1 MYESYLHTFI
11 NYSKVNFLKTFLIVL
26 VFFINQY
33 LLSEKYIDVDISQQR
48 MYLFSNNKLIKS
60 YPVSTS
66 SFGEGQIEN
75 SFKTPLGKHVIS
87 ELFGTNVDK
96 NEIFVN
102 RVLINSK
109 AKIIDHSIDT
119 DNDFITSRIM
129 WLKGLEDGKNLG
141 GNVDSYNRYIYIHG
155 TQEEGL
161 IGKKASHGCIRMFNH
176 DVIELYGLIKAGTP
190 VNIKL

>member
-1 MYESYLHTFI
+1 MKF
-11 NYSKVNFLKTFLIVL
+11 
-26 VFFINQY
+26 FFIILLIFLNHS
-33 LLSEKYIDVDISQQR
+33 LLSEIHINVDISQQR
-48 MYLFSNNKLIKS
+48 MYLFNQNKLVKS

-102 RVLINSK
+102 RTLINRK
-109 AKIIDHSIDT
+109 ATIIDNSIDT

-141 GNVDSYNRYIYIHG
+141 GNVDSYSRYIYIHG

-161 IGKKASHGCIRMFNH
+161 IGKKASHGCIRLFNH
-176 DVIELYGLIKAGTP
+176 DVIELYELIEEGTT

>member
-1 MYESYLHTFI
+1 MKF
-11 NYSKVNFLKTFLIVL
+11 
-26 VFFINQY
+26 FFIILLIFLNHS
-33 LLSEKYIDVDISQQR
+33 LLSEIHINVDISQQR
-48 MYLFSNNKLIKS
+48 MYLFNQNKLVKS

-102 RVLINSK
+102 RVLINRK
-109 AKIIDHSIDT
+109 ATIIDNSIDT

-141 GNVDSYNRYIYIHG
+141 GNVDSYSRYIYIHG

-161 IGKKASHGCIRMFNH
+161 IGKKASHRCIRLFNH
-176 DVIELYGLIKAGTP
+176 DVIELYEIIEEGTT

>member
-1 MYESYLHTFI
+1 MKF
-11 NYSKVNFLKTFLIVL
+11 
-26 VFFINQY
+26 FFIILLIFLNHS
-33 LLSEKYIDVDISQQR
+33 LLSEIHINVDISQQR
-48 MYLFSNNKLIKS
+48 MYLFNQNKLVKS

-102 RVLINSK
+102 RVLINRK
-109 AKIIDHSIDT
+109 ATIIDNSIDT

-141 GNVDSYNRYIYIHG
+141 GNVDSYSRYIYIHG

-161 IGKKASHGCIRMFNH
+161 IGKKASHGCIRLFNH
-176 DVIELYGLIKAGTP
+176 DVIELYEIIKEGTT

>member
-1 MYESYLHTFI
+1 MKF
-11 NYSKVNFLKTFLIVL
+11 
-26 VFFINQY
+26 FFIILLIFLNHS
-33 LLSEKYIDVDISQQR
+33 LLSEIHINVDISQQR
-48 MYLFSNNKLIKS
+48 MYLFNQNKLVKS

-102 RVLINSK
+102 RTLINRK
-109 AKIIDHSIDT
+109 ATIIDNSIDT

-129 WLKGLEDGKNLG
+129 WLKGLEDGTNLG
-141 GNVDSYNRYIYIHG
+141 GNVDSYSRYIYIHG

-161 IGKKASHGCIRMFNH
+161 IGKKASHGCIRLFNH
-176 DVIELYGLIKAGTP
+176 DVIELYEIIEEGTT

>member
-1 MYESYLHTFI
+1 M
-11 NYSKVNFLKTFLIVL
+11 KTFLIVL

-48 MYLFSNNKLIKS
+48 MYLFNNNELIKS

-66 SFGEGQIEN
+66 IFGEGQIEN

-87 ELFGTNVDK
+87 ELV
-96 NEIFVN
+96 
-102 RVLINSK
+102 NSK

>member
-48 MYLFSNNKLIKS
+48 MYLFDNDKLIKS

-87 ELFGTNVDK
+87 ELFGTC
-96 NEIFVN
+96 
-102 RVLINSK
+102 LLY
-109 AKIIDHSIDT
+109 
-119 DNDFITSRIM
+119 TSPSPR
-129 WLKGLEDGKNLG
+129 
-141 GNVDSYNRYIYIHG
+141 DSR
-155 TQEEGL
+155 
-161 IGKKASHGCIRMFNH
+161 
-176 DVIELYGLIKAGTP
+176 
-190 VNIKL
+190 

>member
-1 MYESYLHTFI
+1 MF
-11 NYSKVNFLKTFLIVL
+11 
-26 VFFINQY
+26 FFIILLIFLNHS
-33 LLSEKYIDVDISQQR
+33 LLSEIHINVDISQQR
-48 MYLFSNNKLIKS
+48 MYLFNQNKLVKS

-102 RVLINSK
+102 RVLINRK
-109 AKIIDHSIDT
+109 ATIIDNSIDT

-141 GNVDSYNRYIYIHG
+141 GNVDSYSRYIYIHG

-161 IGKKASHGCIRMFNH
+161 IGKKASHGCIRLFNH
-176 DVIELYGLIKAGTP
+176 DVIELYELIEEGTT

>member
-1 MYESYLHTFI
+1 M
-11 NYSKVNFLKTFLIVL
+11 KA
-26 VFFINQY
+26 FFIIFVVFISQF
-33 LLSEKYIDVDISQQR
+33 LMSEKYVDIDISQQR
-48 MYLFSNNKLIKS
+48 MYLFNNNKLIKS

-102 RVLINSK
+102 RVLINRK
-109 AKIIDHSIDT
+109 ATIIDNSIDT

-141 GNVDSYNRYIYIHG
+141 GNVDSYSRYIYIHG

-161 IGKKASHGCIRMFNH
+161 IGKKASHGCIRLFNH
-176 DVIELYGLIKAGTP
+176 DVIELYEIIEEGTT

>member
-1 MYESYLHTFI
+1 MKF
-11 NYSKVNFLKTFLIVL
+11 
-26 VFFINQY
+26 FFIILLIFLNHS
-33 LLSEKYIDVDISQQR
+33 LLSEIHINVDISQQR
-48 MYLFSNNKLIKS
+48 MYLFNQNKLVKS

-87 ELFGTNVDK
+87 ELYGTNVDK

-102 RVLINSK
+102 RVLINRK
-109 AKIIDHSIDT
+109 ATIIDNSIDT

-141 GNVDSYNRYIYIHG
+141 GNVDSYSRYIYIHG

-161 IGKKASHGCIRMFNH
+161 IGKKASHGCIRLFNH
-176 DVIELYGLIKAGTP
+176 DVIELYEIIEEGTT

>member
-1 MYESYLHTFI
+1 
-11 NYSKVNFLKTFLIVL
+11 LKF
-26 VFFINQY
+26 FFIILLIFLNHS
-33 LLSEKYIDVDISQQR
+33 LLSEIHINVDISQQR
-48 MYLFSNNKLIKS
+48 MYLFNQNKLVKS

-102 RVLINSK
+102 RTLINRK
-109 AKIIDHSIDT
+109 ATIIDNSIDT

-141 GNVDSYNRYIYIHG
+141 GNVDSYSRYIYIHG

-161 IGKKASHGCIRMFNH
+161 IGKKASHGCIRLFNH
-176 DVIELYGLIKAGTP
+176 DVIELYELIEEGTT

>member
-1 MYESYLHTFI
+1 MKF
-11 NYSKVNFLKTFLIVL
+11 
-26 VFFINQY
+26 FFIILLIFLNHS
-33 LLSEKYIDVDISQQR
+33 LLSEIHINVDISQQR
-48 MYLFSNNKLIKS
+48 MYLFNQNKLVKS

-102 RVLINSK
+102 RVLINRK
-109 AKIIDHSIDT
+109 ATIIDNSIDT

-141 GNVDSYNRYIYIHG
+141 GNVDSYSRYIYIHG

-161 IGKKASHGCIRMFNH
+161 IGKKASHGCIRLFNH
-176 DVIELYGLIKAGTP
+176 DVIELYELIEEGTT

>member
-48 MYLFSNNKLIKS
+48 MYLFNNNKLIKS

-119 DNDFITSRIM
+119 DNDLS
-129 WLKGLEDGKNLG
+129 L
-141 GNVDSYNRYIYIHG
+141 IH
-155 TQEEGL
+155 
-161 IGKKASHGCIRMFNH
+161 I
-176 DVIELYGLIKAGTP
+176 
-190 VNIKL
+190 

>member
-1 MYESYLHTFI
+1 MKF
-11 NYSKVNFLKTFLIVL
+11 
-26 VFFINQY
+26 FFIILLIFLNHL
-33 LLSEKYIDVDISQQR
+33 LLSEIHINVDISQQR
-48 MYLFSNNKLIKS
+48 MYLFNQNKLVKS

-102 RVLINSK
+102 RVLINRK
-109 AKIIDHSIDT
+109 ATIIDNSIDT

-141 GNVDSYNRYIYIHG
+141 GNVDSYSRYIYIHG

-161 IGKKASHGCIRMFNH
+161 IGKKASHGCIRLFNH
-176 DVIELYGLIKAGTP
+176 DVIELYELIEEGTT

>member
-1 MYESYLHTFI
+1 
-11 NYSKVNFLKTFLIVL
+11 LKF
-26 VFFINQY
+26 FFIILLIFLNHS
-33 LLSEKYIDVDISQQR
+33 LLSEIHINVDISQQR
-48 MYLFSNNKLIKS
+48 MYLFNQNKLVKS

-102 RVLINSK
+102 RVLINRK
-109 AKIIDHSIDT
+109 ATIIDNSIDT

-141 GNVDSYNRYIYIHG
+141 GNVDSYSRYIYIHG

-161 IGKKASHGCIRMFNH
+161 IGKKASHGCIRLFNH
-176 DVIELYGLIKAGTP
+176 DVIELYEIIEEGTT

>member
-1 MYESYLHTFI
+1 MILLI
-11 NYSKVNFLKTFLIVL
+11 FL
-26 VFFINQY
+26 NHS
-33 LLSEKYIDVDISQQR
+33 LLSEIHINVDISQQR
-48 MYLFSNNKLIKS
+48 MYLFNQNKLVKS

-102 RVLINSK
+102 RTLINRK
-109 AKIIDHSIDT
+109 ATIIDNSIDT

-141 GNVDSYNRYIYIHG
+141 GNVDSYSRYIYIHG

-161 IGKKASHGCIRMFNH
+161 IGKKASHGCIRLFNH
-176 DVIELYGLIKAGTP
+176 DVIELYELIEEGTT

>member
-1 MYESYLHTFI
+1 MKF
-11 NYSKVNFLKTFLIVL
+11 
-26 VFFINQY
+26 FFIILLIFLNHL
-33 LLSEKYIDVDISQQR
+33 LLSEIHINVDISQQR
-48 MYLFSNNKLIKS
+48 MYLFNQNKLVKS

-102 RVLINSK
+102 RVLINRK
-109 AKIIDHSIDT
+109 ATIIDNSIDT

-141 GNVDSYNRYIYIHG
+141 GNVDSYSRYIYIHG

-161 IGKKASHGCIRMFNH
+161 IGKKASHGCIRLFNH
-176 DVIELYGLIKAGTP
+176 DVIELYEIIEEGTT

>member
-1 MYESYLHTFI
+1 MKF
-11 NYSKVNFLKTFLIVL
+11 
-26 VFFINQY
+26 FFIILLIFLNHS
-33 LLSEKYIDVDISQQR
+33 LLSEIHINVDISQQR
-48 MYLFSNNKLIKS
+48 MYLFNQNKLVKS

-102 RVLINSK
+102 RVLINRK
-109 AKIIDHSIDT
+109 ATIIDNSIDT

-141 GNVDSYNRYIYIHG
+141 GNVDSYSRYIYIHG

-161 IGKKASHGCIRMFNH
+161 IGKKASHGCIRLFNH
-176 DVIELYGLIKAGTP
+176 DVIELYEIIEEGTT
-190 VNIKL
+190 VNITL

>member
-1 MYESYLHTFI
+1 MKF
-11 NYSKVNFLKTFLIVL
+11 
-26 VFFINQY
+26 FFIILLIFLNHS
-33 LLSEKYIDVDISQQR
+33 LLSEIHINVDISQQR
-48 MYLFSNNKLIKS
+48 MYLFNQNKLVKS

-102 RVLINSK
+102 RTLINRK
-109 AKIIDHSIDT
+109 ATIIDNSIDT

-141 GNVDSYNRYIYIHG
+141 GNVDSYSRYIYIHG

-161 IGKKASHGCIRMFNH
+161 IGKKASHGCIRLFNH
-176 DVIELYGLIKAGTP
+176 DVIELYEIIEEGTT

>member
-1 MYESYLHTFI
+1 M
-11 NYSKVNFLKTFLIVL
+11 KA
-26 VFFINQY
+26 FFIIFVVFISQF
-33 LLSEKYIDVDISQQR
+33 LMSEKYVDIDISQQR
-48 MYLFSNNKLIKS
+48 MYLFNNNKLIKS

-102 RVLINSK
+102 RVLINTK
-109 AKIIDHSIDT
+109 ATIINSNIDT
-119 DNDFITSRIM
+119 ENDFITSRIM

-141 GNVDSYNRYIYIHG
+141 GNVDSYKRYIYIHG

-176 DVIELYGLIKAGTP
+176 DVIELYRLIKAGTP

>member
-1 MYESYLHTFI
+1 MKF
-11 NYSKVNFLKTFLIVL
+11 
-26 VFFINQY
+26 FFIILFIFLNHS
-33 LLSEKYIDVDISQQR
+33 LLSEIHINVDISQQR
-48 MYLFSNNKLIKS
+48 MYLFNQNKLVKS

-102 RVLINSK
+102 RVLINRK
-109 AKIIDHSIDT
+109 ATIIDNSIDT

-141 GNVDSYNRYIYIHG
+141 GNVDSYSRYIYIHG

-161 IGKKASHGCIRMFNH
+161 IGKKASHGCIRLFNH
-176 DVIELYGLIKAGTP
+176 DVIELYEIIEEGTT

>member
-1 MYESYLHTFI
+1 MKF
-11 NYSKVNFLKTFLIVL
+11 
-26 VFFINQY
+26 FFIILLIFLNHS
-33 LLSEKYIDVDISQQR
+33 LLSEIHINVDISQQR
-48 MYLFSNNKLIKS
+48 MYLFNQNKLVKS

-102 RVLINSK
+102 RVLINRK
-109 AKIIDHSIDT
+109 ATIIDNSIDT

-141 GNVDSYNRYIYIHG
+141 GNVDSYSRYIYIHG

-161 IGKKASHGCIRMFNH
+161 IGKKASHGCIRLFNH
-176 DVIELYGLIKAGTP
+176 DVIELYEIIEEGTT

>member
-1 MYESYLHTFI
+1 MKF
-11 NYSKVNFLKTFLIVL
+11 
-26 VFFINQY
+26 FFIILLIFLNHL
-33 LLSEKYIDVDISQQR
+33 LLSEIHINVDISQQR
-48 MYLFSNNKLIKS
+48 MYLFNQNKLVKS

-102 RVLINSK
+102 RTLINRK
-109 AKIIDHSIDT
+109 ATIIDNSIDT

-141 GNVDSYNRYIYIHG
+141 GNVDSYSRYIYIHG

-161 IGKKASHGCIRMFNH
+161 IGKKASHGCIRLFNH
-176 DVIELYGLIKAGTP
+176 DVIELYELIEEGTT

>member
-1 MYESYLHTFI
+1 MKF
-11 NYSKVNFLKTFLIVL
+11 
-26 VFFINQY
+26 FFIILLIFLNHS
-33 LLSEKYIDVDISQQR
+33 LLSEIHINVDISQQR
-48 MYLFSNNKLIKS
+48 MYLFNQNKLVKS

-102 RVLINSK
+102 RVLINRK
-109 AKIIDHSIDT
+109 ATIIDNSIDT

-141 GNVDSYNRYIYIHG
+141 GNVDSYSRYIYIHG

-161 IGKKASHGCIRMFNH
+161 IGKKASHGCIRLFNH
-176 DVIELYGLIKAGTP
+176 DVIELYELIEEGTTL
-190 VNIKL
+190 NIKL

>member
-1 MYESYLHTFI
+1 MKF
-11 NYSKVNFLKTFLIVL
+11 
-26 VFFINQY
+26 FFIILLIFLNHS
-33 LLSEKYIDVDISQQR
+33 LLSEIHINVDISQQR
-48 MYLFSNNKLIKS
+48 MYLFNQNKLVKS

-87 ELFGTNVDK
+87 ELYGTNVDK

-102 RVLINSK
+102 RVLINRK
-109 AKIIDHSIDT
+109 ATIIDNSIDT

-141 GNVDSYNRYIYIHG
+141 GNVDSYSRYIYIHG

-161 IGKKASHGCIRMFNH
+161 IGKKASHGCIRLFNH
-176 DVIELYGLIKAGTP
+176 DVIELYEIIEEGTT
-190 VNIKL
+190 VNITL

>member
-1 MYESYLHTFI
+1 MKFFFI
-11 NYSKVNFLKTFLIVL
+11 ILLTFL
-26 VFFINQY
+26 NHS
-33 LLSEKYIDVDISQQR
+33 LLSEIHINVDISQQR
-48 MYLFSNNKLIKS
+48 MYLFNQNKLVKS

-102 RVLINSK
+102 RTLINRK
-109 AKIIDHSIDT
+109 ATIIDNSIDT

-141 GNVDSYNRYIYIHG
+141 GNVDSYSRYIYIHG

-161 IGKKASHGCIRMFNH
+161 IGKKASHGCIRLFNH
-176 DVIELYGLIKAGTP
+176 DVIELYEIIEEGTT